1 MKRAICRI
9 LASEILAHMHGI
21 ELRFI
26 LHVRYNMDSRQ
37 KQRLCNAMMI
47 HRQVLSNLVE
57 FKLTDFEDIYSLI
70 KKLEN
75 KTIRELI
82 MNLES
87 KSGEKL
93 YIAVERS

>member
-1 MKRAICRI
+1 
-9 LASEILAHMHGI
+9 
-21 ELRFI
+21 
-26 LHVRYNMDSRQ
+26 
-37 KQRLCNAMMI
+37 MMI

-57 FKLTDFEDIYSLI
+57 FKLTDFEDIDSLI

-75 KTIRELI
+75 KRIRELI